1 MKKYFAVSDVHSC
14 YKPLIDAL
22 HEKGFDKNNTEHIL
36 ISCGDLLDRGDDTIK
51 VLEYVL
57 SLPEDRT
64 ILIKGNHEYL
74 LEDLLKRESFYG
86 IDISNGTA
94 KTCIALSDIN
104 VPDTHEQLN
113 LLAFSIISSAK
124 ENKLLKQYFS
134 RLVHYAEFE
143 NHVFVHGWLRPEF
156 RDATDED
163 WSNDTWL
170 SGIDNWLMLG
180 NEVGNAIGKT
190 IVCGHINTSYAHR
203 MLNDIDSDKTFK
215 ADGIICLDGMTIISN
230 LVNCEVFEED
240 SI

>member
-14 YKPLIDAL
+14 YKLLIDAL
-22 HEKGFDKNNTEHIL
+22 HEKGFDKNNPEHIL

-57 SLPEDRT
+57 NLPEDRT

-156 RDATDED
+156 RYANDED
-163 WSNDTWL
+163 WSYDTWL
-170 SGIDNWLMLG
+170 NGIDSWIMYG
-180 NEVGNAIGKT
+180 NEIGKI
-190 IVCGHINTSYAHR
+190 IVCGHINASYAHR
-203 MLNDIDSDKTFK
+203 EINGKSSNKTFK
-215 ADGIICLDGMTIISN
+215 NDDIICLDGMTILSN
-230 LVNCEVFEED
+230 IVNCEIFEED
-240 SI
+240 EI

>member
-22 HEKGFDKNNTEHIL
+22 HEKGFDENNPEHIL
-36 ISCGDLLDRGDDTIK
+36 ISCGDLLDRGDDTVA
-51 VLEYVL
+51 VLEYIL

-64 ILIKGNHEYL
+64 IMIKGNHEYL
-74 LEDLLKRESFYG
+74 LEDVFKRMTFYG

-104 VPDTHEQLN
+104 VSDTHEQLN
-113 LLAFSIISSAK
+113 LLSHSIILSAK
-124 ENKLLKQYFS
+124 QNELCKKYFL

-156 RDATDED
+156 RYADDED
-163 WSNDTWL
+163 WSYDSWL

-180 NEVGNAIGKT
+180 NEVGNMIGKT

-215 ADGIICLDGMTIISN
+215 ADGIICLDGMTIVSN
-230 LVNCEVFEED
+230 LVNCEVFDEEN
-240 SI
+240 I

>member
-14 YKPLIDAL
+14 YKPLINAL
-22 HEKGFDKNNTEHIL
+22 HKKGFDENNPEHIL

-113 LLAFSIISSAK
+113 LLAFGIISSAK

-156 RDATDED
+156 RYADDED
-163 WSNDTWL
+163 WSYDSWL

-180 NEVGNAIGKT
+180 NEVGNMIGKT

-203 MLNDIDSDKTFK
+203 MLNNVSSNETFK

-230 LVNCEVFEED
+230 LVNCEVFDEEN
-240 SI
+240 I

>member
-1 MKKYFAVSDVHSC
+1 MKKYFAVSDVHSY
-14 YKPLIDAL
+14 YKPLVDAL
-22 HEKGFDKNNTEHIL
+22 HEKGFDESNPEHIL
-36 ISCGDLLDRGDDTIK
+36 ISCGDLLDRGDDTIV
-51 VLEYVL
+51 VLEYIL

-113 LLAFSIISSAK
+113 LLAFGIISSAK

-143 NHVFVHGWLRPEF
+143 NHVFAHGWLRPEF
-156 RDATDED
+156 RYADDED
-163 WSNDTWL
+163 WSYDSWL
-170 SGIDNWLMLG
+170 SGIDNWLMFG
-180 NEVGNAIGKT
+180 NEVGNMIGKT
-190 IVCGHINTSYAHR
+190 IICGHINTSYAHR
-203 MLNDIDSDKTFK
+203 MLNDISSNETFK

-230 LVNCEVFEED
+230 LVNCEVFDED
-240 SI
+240 NI